1 MKKIIDYFKSW
12 EMDKWAHFGVGGL
25 ICAVV
30 TLVFLCTLNPIQ
42 ISWGMIFAPFPGLVL
57 VGILSTIKELTD
69 PTGFCLPDIVAG
81 LIGCIPVEIA
91 MILGIIVGLLSV

>member
-1 MKKIIDYFKSW
+1 MKKIINYFKSW
-12 EMDKWAHFGVGGL
+12 GMDKWAHFGVGGL

-69 PTGFCLPDIVAG
+69 STGFCLPDIIAA
-81 LIGCIPVEIA
+81 LIGCGTVEVAVI
-91 MILGIIVGLLSV
+91 IGIILGLLSV